1 MFITL
6 EAAETLGWY
15 GTIGITGI
23 TGINGIPVFTPP
35 PDDVKTAT
43 LAPIWEEELE
53 GFRHGPPRTCVSKNK
68 PAWLQRLTLR
78 INWLI

>member
-23 TGINGIPVFTPP
+23 NGIPVFTPP
-35 PDDVKTAT
+35 A
-43 LAPIWEEELE
+43 
-53 GFRHGPPRTCVSKNK
+53 R
-68 PAWLQRLTLR
+68 
-78 INWLI
+78 

>member
-1 MFITL
+1 MFITF

-15 GTIGITGI
+15 GTIGI

-43 LAPIWEEELE
+43 LAPIWEEEL
-53 GFRHGPPRTCVSKNK
+53 
-68 PAWLQRLTLR
+68 
-78 INWLI
+78 

>member
-23 TGINGIPVFTPP
+23 TGIPVFTPP
-35 PDDVKTAT
+35 PDDVTTAS
-43 LAPIWEEELE
+43 LALICIYNYFALDFSLGFVSE
-53 GFRHGPPRTCVSKNK
+53 GTGSH
-68 PAWLQRLTLR
+68 
-78 INWLI
+78 

>member
-1 MFITL
+1 MLKTL
-6 EAAETLGWY
+6 KASEKLGWY
-15 GTIGITGI
+15 GITGI
-23 TGINGIPVFTPP
+23 PGIPVFTPP
-35 PDDVKTAT
+35 LDDVTTAS

-53 GFRHGPPRTCVSKNK
+53 GFRHGPPRTSVSKNK